1 MPTPTPQR
9 VLERGNVPQ
18 RLVAVMIDNHIN
30 AYPQTGLDKAVCVVE
45 ALVEAGITRYMSVY
59 APGISPHA
67 EAIGPVRST
76 RDYFV
81 QWARGFNAVFAHAGG
96 SPTSLELL
104 ADVTEVADMDAETN
118 DYFYRST
125 LREAPHNLY
134 TDSNLIQSFIT
145 AYGVAAF
152 NPAPQG
158 FLFKQDMPLEQR
170 PDNQHL
176 TYYFIYADQSAGWV
190 YDKETNGYLRLL
202 RGLPHLDAR
211 SGEQLWFKN
220 VVVMEVQETPIVG
233 DTEGRIE
240 LGVVGEGRA
249 RLFAD
254 GVERE
259 IRWYK
264 PAAAEPL
271 RFYYPTSQE
280 VSFNPGPV
288 WVAVIPTLEHL
299 IMTGGE

>member
-1 MPTPTPQR
+1 M
-9 VLERGNVPQ
+9 PQ
-18 RLVAVMIDNHIN
+18 RLIAVMIDNHIN
-30 AYPQTGLDKAVCVVE
+30 AYPQTGLDKAVYVIE
-45 ALVEAGITRYMSVY
+45 ALVESGITRYMAVY

-104 ADVTEVADMDAETN
+104 ADVSEVADMDAETN

-125 LREAPHNLY
+125 LQEAPNNLY

-145 AYGVAAF
+145 AYGAAAF
-152 NPAPQG
+152 NPGPQG
-158 FLFKQDMPLEQR
+158 FLFKQDTPLELR
-170 PDNQHL
+170 PDSQQF
-176 TYYFIYADQSAGWV
+176 TYYFVYADQSAGWV

-211 SGEQLWFKN
+211 SSEQLWFKN
-220 VVVMEVQETPIVG
+220 VVMMEIQETPIAG
-233 DTEGRIE
+233 DPEGRIE

-264 PAAAEPL
+264 PTAAEPL

-280 VSFNPGPV
+280 VTFNPGPV